1 MCRAPTT
8 SPGYIATVSEPV
20 PISRFSSLVR
30 HALAAAV
37 FMAGGVVLLMVE
49 LLLLPS
55 RALRIRSGNLYG
67 KIIGPMVFRI
77 AGIAIEVE
85 GRDKINASA
94 PAIYLAN
101 HSSNVDPWASMW
113 LCPMGGCGVAK
124 KSVGRIPVFGQVYW
138 LAGHLLIDRASP
150 QKAIQSVNAL
160 STLVQRL
167 GLSIWLWPEGTQ
179 SRDGRLLPFKR
190 GFVHMA
196 IATGLPVVPVV
207 FHDAHKRW
215 PARSTTL
222 VPGTLRVQVLDPIST
237 SDWTTASSKE
247 HAREVAA
254 VFARH
259 LATHQRP
266 LQEEPP
272 SDVRSP

>member
-1 MCRAPTT
+1 M
-8 SPGYIATVSEPV
+8 G
-20 PISRFSSLVR
+20 
-30 HALAAAV
+30 
-37 FMAGGVVLLMVE
+37 GGVVLLIVE
-49 LLLLPS
+49 ILLLPS

-77 AGIAIEVE
+77 AGISIEVE
-85 GRDKINASA
+85 GRDKINGSM

-124 KSVGRIPVFGQVYW
+124 KEIGRIPVFGQVYW
-138 LAGHLLIDRASP
+138 LAGHLLIDRGSP
-150 QKAIQSVNAL
+150 QKAIASVNEL
-160 STLVQRL
+160 SDLVKKL

-179 SRDGRLLPFKR
+179 SKDGRLLPFKR

-222 VPGTLRVQVLDPIST
+222 TPGALNVTVLDPIDT
-237 SDWTTASSKE
+237 SNWTSETSKE
-247 HAREVAA
+247 HALA
-254 VFARH
+254 VQSVFTEH
-259 LATHQRP
+259 LAPHQRP
-266 LQEEPP
+266 VQQEPP
-272 SDVRSP
+272 ADVGSP